1 MKKGAV
7 LINAFSGIGEHQ
19 ALRLQEEFLKRGVEL
34 PIIKNQLGAVPLDL
48 DYCVFL
54 DKDIYTARLLEKSGV
69 RLFNSPSSIEVCDD
83 KMLTYIALEG
93 EVAEP
98 KTLSNSFT
106 YRNTPVLDGE
116 VDFIIKELSL
126 PLVFKLN
133 KSSLG
138 AGVFLIS
145 SKDELKFYMEKFR
158 LVPHVYQKYIAHS
171 KGRDVRVIVVGGQ
184 VVAQMMRV
192 NENDFRSNVELGGTP
207 VLCEIDEV
215 TRKEA
220 VKVSEILGLDYCG
233 IDFLFDESGCPLV
246 CEVNSNAFF
255 KGIEKVSSVNVAAY
269 YADYILKT
277 VE

>member
-54 DKDIYTARLLEKSGV
+54 DKDIYTAKLLERRGV
-69 RLFNSPSSIEVCDD
+69 RLFNSASAIEVCDD
-83 KMLTYIALEG
+83 KMLTYIALKDE
-93 EVAEP
+93 ASEP
-98 KTLSNSFT
+98 LTLSSSFT
-106 YRNTPVLDGE
+106 YRSTPVADE
-116 VDFIIKELSL
+116 EIDFIVNALSL

-138 AGVFLIS
+138 AGVFLVS
-145 SKDELKFYMEKFR
+145 SREELKSYVEKFR

-171 KGRDVRVIVVGGQ
+171 KGRDVRVIVVGDK
-184 VVAQMMRV
+184 VVAQMTRV
-192 NENDFRSNVELGGTP
+192 NENDFRSNVELGGSAVP
-207 VLCEIDEV
+207 CEIDEA

-220 VKVSEILGLDYCG
+220 VKVSKILGLDYCG
-233 IDFLFDESGCPLV
+233 IDFLFDENGSPFV

-255 KGIEKVSSVNVAAY
+255 RGIESVSGVNVAGC
-269 YADYILKT
+269 YAEYILAN
-277 VE
+277 V